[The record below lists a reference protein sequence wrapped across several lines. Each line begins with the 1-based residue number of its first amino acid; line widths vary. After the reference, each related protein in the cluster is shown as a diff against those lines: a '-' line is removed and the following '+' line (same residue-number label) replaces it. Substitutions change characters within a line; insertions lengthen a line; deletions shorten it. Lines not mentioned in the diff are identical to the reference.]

1 MSKSIFIVRI
11 TYTRPTEEIDALL
24 DSHSAF
30 LEKHFASGRFISA
43 GRQLPRTGGIILCHG
58 ADKLEVAQLLT
69 EDPFYV
75 NKVADYDII
84 EFTASRA
91 SDDFRALLDHLG

>member
-1 MSKSIFIVRI
+1 MFIVKI
-11 TYTRPTEEIDALL
+11 TYVRPTEEIDALL
-24 DSHSAF
+24 ESHGKF
-30 LEKHFASGRFISA
+30 LEKHFHTGRFISA

-84 EFTASRA
+84 EFTASKA
-91 SDDFRALLDHLG
+91 SNDFRTLLDNLG